1 MERRHRHPEP
11 SCGTDGVGDR
21 IWDVVEL
28 EIEEDLATACFY
40 RLDHCWSFRR
50 EKFQA
55 YLAECRRFAL
65 ISYGIEESKS
75 SVGIGNIEG
84 DDDFVLGSGR

>member
-1 MERRHRHPEP
+1 M
-11 SCGTDGVGDR
+11 GDR
-21 IWDVVEL
+21 VRDVVEL
-28 EIEEDLATACFY
+28 QIEEDFAAASFY
-40 RLDHCWSFRR
+40 RLDHCGAFRR
-50 EKFQA
+50 EEFQA
-55 YLAECRRFAL
+55 NFAEYWWFAL